1 MNESKIT
8 RNDSS
13 FLITLID
20 HIAAQLVLQP
30 FCLVFDDDL
39 ERCWPSNQM
48 SPEERNSEIHRF
60 AESHGWSAA
69 ILDVGVFGN
78 SAIFQ
83 RVEPDAV
90 GYESRVGSS

>member
-1 MNESKIT
+1 
-8 RNDSS
+8 
-13 FLITLID
+13 
-20 HIAAQLVLQP
+20 
-30 FCLVFDDDL
+30 
-39 ERCWPSNQM
+39 M

-78 SAIFQ
+78 RAIFQ

-90 GYESRVGSS
+90 GYEGRVGSS